1 MATAVRSGMW
11 HNRRPVDVR
20 FPLALLFTVVVLA
33 AGCGKANYV
42 LAPERQVNPADWP
55 TSRLTPH
62 VLVVSIDG
70 LRPDAISTFNAPT
83 LRRLTS
89 EGSYT
94 FAASTITPSKTLPSH
109 TSMLTGLGPEAHGV
123 LWNTAATAKKDLIE
137 KGTVFGLARA
147 HGYRTAAFYSKS
159 KFQPLQQPGTL
170 DYSQAPGGWFGKWN
184 SARTVGDVEQ
194 YLTNAAPNLLFV
206 HLGDV
211 DRAGHASGWMSPQY
225 GQAVEVVDAAL
236 GRLLAA
242 VDHAFG
248 KNEYTVIV
256 TADHGGHGNNHGS
269 ADPRDVLIPWV
280 AWGRAVKPGHL
291 ASTGIRTMDT
301 ASTVA
306 FLLGLEKPETWV
318 GTPVQDAF
326 SAVTPAVATTTP
338 PPGQSDV
345 PPVTP
350 RAGL

>member
-1 MATAVRSGMW
+1 MRYS
-11 HNRRPVDVR
+11 
-20 FPLALLFTVVVLA
+20 LALLSTVLVLA
-33 AGCGKANYV
+33 AGCGKPNYV
-42 LAPERQVNPADWP
+42 LAPERQVNSADWP
-55 TSRLTPH
+55 EARLTPH

-70 LRPDAISTFNAPT
+70 LRPDAIATFNAPT
-83 LRRLTS
+83 LRRLTV

-94 FAASTITPSKTLPSH
+94 LAASTITPSKTLPSH
-109 TSMLTGLGPEAHGV
+109 TSMLTGLDPESHGV
-123 LWNTAATAKKDLIE
+123 LWNNVATAKKDLID
-137 KGTVFGLARA
+137 KRTVFGLARA
-147 HGYRTAAFYSKS
+147 HGYRTAAFYSKA

-170 DYSQAPGGWFGKWN
+170 DYSQAPGGWFGRWN
-184 SARTVGDVEQ
+184 SARTVGDVET
-194 YLTNAAPNLLFV
+194 YLTTADPNLLFV

-211 DRAGHASGWMSPQY
+211 DRAGHASGWMSPEY
-225 GQAVEVVDAAL
+225 GRAVEVVDAAL
-236 GRLLAA
+236 GRLLTA
-242 VDHAFG
+242 VERAFG
-248 KNEYTVIV
+248 KSEYTVIV

-291 ASTGIRTMDT
+291 QSTGIRTMDT
-301 ASTVA
+301 AATVA
-306 FLLGLEKPETWV
+306 WLLGLDEPENWV

-326 SAVTPAVATTTP
+326 TAATPAVAKTAA